1 MRRMGSGSLWMK
13 WMKAIIFS
21 SQMFVFVN
29 RSSTT
34 DFEVGR
40 RLRRGDPLS
49 PFLYVIIDE
58 GLADLVK
65 KASNAEDFRGFN
77 VNG

>member
-1 MRRMGSGSLWMK
+1 MMRRMGSGSL

-21 SQMFVFVN
+21 SQMFVLVI

-34 DFEVGR
+34 DFEVGS
-40 RLRRGDPLS
+40 RLRRDNALS
-49 PFLYVIIDE
+49 PFLYVIIAE